1 MKREGKKFGV
11 STGSSLKKLPRK
23 ARHAYTEE
31 INQLRQKIEDEEITY
46 GEAKQACPAIKRRAV
61 PAVYASDVPRV
72 FRKSARKSGKKFKM
86 ESMD

>member
-1 MKREGKKFGV
+1 MKREGKRFGV

-61 PAVYASDVPRV
+61 PAVYASDEEIV